1 LAKWVRICGVAE
13 APGVGN
19 VMEAEA
25 DGLGICLANL
35 NGEFVALD
43 NLCPHRAGPL
53 GQGWLEGELVICPW
67 HSWAFHVKTGV
78 SEYPVDERVSVFPV
92 KIEGQDVMVDVSTEG
107 ANPT

>member
-1 LAKWVRICGVAE
+1 MAKWVRICGVSE
-13 APGVGN
+13 APGEGK

-25 DGLGICLANL
+25 DGIGICLANL
-35 NGEFVALD
+35 NGDLSALD

-53 GQGWLEGELVICPW
+53 GQGWIDGESVICPW

-92 KIEGQDVMVDVSTEG
+92 RIEGEDVLVDVTG
-107 ANPT
+107 LQI